1 MNEKELNIALGKLFN
16 GIELDTQKVEF
27 ATIYDDLKG
36 SIGNANKG
44 FVEATKLV
52 SKAQKEVKKSIQD
65 NKTLLK
71 ELDKAEKLIKQ
82 IGLDTELKKVQ
93 KAQNQVKENI
103 NALDSYLT
111 NLITL

>member
-1 MNEKELNIALGKLFN
+1 MNYFKNLSEEQNRLNLKS
-16 GIELDTQKVEF
+16 EKVEF

-52 SKAQKEVKKSIQD
+52 SKAQKEVKKSISD

-71 ELDKAEKLIKQ
+71 ELDKAEKLIKD
-82 IGLDTELKKVQ
+82 IGIDSELKKVQ

-103 NALDSYLT
+103 NELDSYLT

>member
-1 MNEKELNIALGKLFN
+1 MNYFKNLSEEQSRLNLKSEK
-16 GIELDTQKVEF
+16 IEL

-52 SKAQKEVKKSIQD
+52 SKAQKEVKKSISD

-71 ELDKAEKLIKQ
+71 ELDKAEKLIKD
-82 IGLDTELKKVQ
+82 IGLDSELKKVQ

-103 NALDSYLT
+103 NELDSYLT

>member
-1 MNEKELNIALGKLFN
+1 MDLNFENKAKSELDRITLKAEK
-16 GIELDTQKVEF
+16 IEL

-52 SKAQKEVKKSIQD
+52 SKAQKEVKKSISD

-71 ELDKAEKLIKQ
+71 ELDKAEKLIKD
-82 IGLDTELKKVQ
+82 IGLDSELKKVQ

-103 NALDSYLT
+103 SELDSYLT

>member
-1 MNEKELNIALGKLFN
+1 MSYFKNLSEEKDRLNLKS
-16 GIELDTQKVEF
+16 EKVEL

-71 ELDKAEKLIKQ
+71 GKLH
-82 IGLDTELKKVQ
+82 L
-93 KAQNQVKENI
+93 
-103 NALDSYLT
+103 
-111 NLITL
+111 

>member
-1 MNEKELNIALGKLFN
+1 MNNKELNIALGKLFN
-16 GIELDTQKVEF
+16 GIQLDTHKVEF
-27 ATIYDDLKG
+27 TTIYDDLKG

-52 SKAQKEVKKSIQD
+52 SKAQKEVKKSISD

-71 ELDKAEKLIKQ
+71 ELDKAEKLIKD
-82 IGLDTELKKVQ
+82 IGLDSELKKVQ

-103 NALDSYLT
+103 NELDSYLT